1 MNESRFR
8 GILAGVVACA
18 ALLSTPAF
26 AATTLSVVN
35 AAQIGGTAFG
45 LRVSFSSGTQ
55 NAFVQ
60 DNTPAA
66 ELNYYGT
73 WSMRNANMT
82 MVANDTHQVFRG
94 LSTTPAPNTPAF
106 RVQVKRSAGGTNFI
120 LFVWARNDDGSFTT
134 PIQTFVD
141 NQNRLTVEWHRSTG
155 TNTNDGSIKL
165 YKGTSLIGQIN
176 TVDND
181 TMSIDSIQLGAFGGV
196 DLATGGTQDFDEF
209 VSTRA
214 AQF

>member
-1 MNESRFR
+1 MSESRFR

-18 ALLSTPAF
+18 ALISVPAF

-35 AAQIGGTAFG
+35 AAQIGGSAFG
-45 LRVSFSSGTQ
+45 LRVSFSTGTE

-60 DNTPAA
+60 DSTPAD
-66 ELNYYGT
+66 ELNFYGT
-73 WSMRNANMT
+73 FSLRNLNMT
-82 MVANDTHQVFRG
+82 MVANDTHQVYRG
-94 LSTTPAPNTPAF
+94 LSQPGNVPAF

-120 LFVWARNDDGSFTT
+120 LFVWARNDNGTFTA

-141 NQNRLTVEWHRSTG
+141 NQNRLTIEWHRSSG
-155 TNTNDGSIKL
+155 VNTNDGSIKL
-165 YKGTSLIGQIN
+165 YKGVALIGQVN

-181 TMSIDSIQLGAFGGV
+181 TMAIDDAQMGAFGGV
-196 DLATGGTQDFDEF
+196 DVGTGGTEDFDEY

>member
-18 ALLSTPAF
+18 ALISVPAF

-35 AAQIGGTAFG
+35 AAQIGGSSFG
-45 LRVSFSSGTQ
+45 LRVNFAAGTE

-60 DNTPAA
+60 DDTPTD
-66 ELNYYGT
+66 ELNFYGT
-73 WSMRNANMT
+73 WSMRNLNMT
-82 MVANDTHQVFRG
+82 MVANDTHQVLRG
-94 LSTTPAPNTPAF
+94 LSQPGNIPAF
-106 RVQVKRSAGGTNFI
+106 RIQVKRSAGGTDFI
-120 LFVWARNDDGSFTT
+120 LFVWARNDDGSFTA
-134 PIQTFVD
+134 PIQTFVN
-141 NQNRLTVEWHRSTG
+141 NQNRMTIEWHRSTG
-155 TNTNDGSIKL
+155 VNTNDGVIKL
-165 YKGTSLIGQIN
+165 FKGTTLIGQVT

-181 TMSIDSIQLGAFGGV
+181 TMAIDTVQMGAFGGV
-196 DLATGGTQDFDEF
+196 DAATAGTEDFDEY